1 MCAGGKFPRKFW
13 SENSAAR
20 EHRCEWMLHADFDS
34 QYVWAYA
41 SVFLFLS
48 IATLALVLLLR
59 KRGGSSGSSG
69 PQALI
74 VLSSQGFPVGSA
86 AAAVTAFRTAGLQIV
101 MSTREGGQA
110 SPEVAS
116 LQTKQAIAASQEG
129 GKPDPVW
136 LWVLRTAQQ
145 GVRPFAEC
153 KPEQIVAVYV
163 TGGPAMLQDLMS
175 YELSGRT
182 PTPFCEALRSFC
194 ADVAQAGGV
203 VGAAGHGT
211 HALPPRTAA
220 DATDAAGS
228 WQERCFSSNLDSGA
242 ADTVAAMVR
251 GLPAAQN
258 QEQDGGGSGRSKSE

>member
-1 MCAGGKFPRKFW
+1 
-13 SENSAAR
+13 
-20 EHRCEWMLHADFDS
+20 MLQVHADFNSRD
-34 QYVWAYA
+34 VWAYA
-41 SVFLFLS
+41 LAFIVL
-48 IATLALVLLLR
+48 ATILVAVLR
-59 KRGGSSGSSG
+59 RRGGSARSG

-101 MSTREGGQA
+101 MSTREGGKA

-116 LQTKQAIAASQEG
+116 LQTKEAIAASQEG

-145 GVRPFAEC
+145 GVRPFAQC
-153 KPEQIVAVYV
+153 KPEHFLAVYV

-211 HALPPRTAA
+211 HALPPHTAA
-220 DATDAAGS
+220 DATDAACS
-228 WQERCFSSNLDSGA
+228 WQGRLSSSNLDSGT

-251 GLPAAQN
+251 GLPVAHN
-258 QEQDGGGSGRSKSE
+258 EKQDGGGSARSKSE

>member
-1 MCAGGKFPRKFW
+1 
-13 SENSAAR
+13 
-20 EHRCEWMLHADFDS
+20 MLQVHADFNSRD
-34 QYVWAYA
+34 VWAYA
-41 SVFLFLS
+41 LAFIVL
-48 IATLALVLLLR
+48 ATILVAVLR
-59 KRGGSSGSSG
+59 RRGGSARSG

-101 MSTREGGQA
+101 MSTREGGKA

-116 LQTKQAIAASQEG
+116 LQTKEAIAASQEG

-145 GVRPFAEC
+145 GVRPFAQC
-153 KPEQIVAVYV
+153 KPEHFLAVYV

-211 HALPPRTAA
+211 HALPPHTAA
-220 DATDAAGS
+220 DATDAACS
-228 WQERCFSSNLDSGA
+228 WQGRLSSSNLDSGT

-251 GLPAAQN
+251 GLPVAQN
-258 QEQDGGGSGRSKSE
+258 EKQDGGGSARSKSK

>member
-1 MCAGGKFPRKFW
+1 
-13 SENSAAR
+13 
-20 EHRCEWMLHADFDS
+20 MLQVHADFNSRD
-34 QYVWAYA
+34 VWAYA
-41 SVFLFLS
+41 LALIVL
-48 IATLALVLLLR
+48 ATIVLVLLLR
-59 KRGGSSGSSG
+59 WRRGGSVRSG

-101 MSTREGGQA
+101 MSTREGGKA

-116 LQTKQAIAASQEG
+116 LQTKEAIAASQEG

-145 GVRPFAEC
+145 GVRPFAQC
-153 KPEQIVAVYV
+153 KPEQFLAVYV

-194 ADVAQAGGV
+194 AGVAQAGGV

-211 HALPPRTAA
+211 HALPPHTAA
-220 DATDAAGS
+220 DATNAARS
-228 WQERCFSSNLDSGA
+228 WQGRCFSSNLDSGA
-242 ADTVAAMVR
+242 ADTVAAMAR
-251 GLPAAQN
+251 GLPEAQN
-258 QEQDGGGSGRSKSE
+258 KEQEGGGSARSKSE

>member
-1 MCAGGKFPRKFW
+1 
-13 SENSAAR
+13 
-20 EHRCEWMLHADFDS
+20 MLHADFDS

-41 SVFLFLS
+41 AVFLFLS
-48 IATLALVLLLR
+48 FATLALVLLLR
-59 KRGGSSGSSG
+59 KRGGSGGSSG

-145 GVRPFAEC
+145 GVRPFAQC
-153 KPEQIVAVYV
+153 KSEQFLAVYV

-194 ADVAQAGGV
+194 AGVAQAGGV

-211 HALPPRTAA
+211 HALPPHTAA
-220 DATDAAGS
+220 DATNAARS
-228 WQERCFSSNLDSGA
+228 WQGRCFSSNLDSGA

-251 GLPAAQN
+251 GLPVAQN
-258 QEQDGGGSGRSKSE
+258 QDGGGSGRSKSE

>member
-1 MCAGGKFPRKFW
+1 
-13 SENSAAR
+13 
-20 EHRCEWMLHADFDS
+20 MLQVHADFNSRD
-34 QYVWAYA
+34 VWAYA
-41 SVFLFLS
+41 LAFIVL
-48 IATLALVLLLR
+48 ATILVAVLR
-59 KRGGSSGSSG
+59 RRGGSARSG

-101 MSTREGGQA
+101 MSTREGGKA

-116 LQTKQAIAASQEG
+116 LQTKEAIAASQEG

-145 GVRPFAEC
+145 GVRPFAQC
-153 KPEQIVAVYV
+153 KPEHFLAVYV

-211 HALPPRTAA
+211 HALPPHTAA
-220 DATDAAGS
+220 DATDAACS
-228 WQERCFSSNLDSGA
+228 WQGRLSSSNLDSGT

-251 GLPAAQN
+251 GLPVAQN
-258 QEQDGGGSGRSKSE
+258 EKQDGGGSARSKSE

>member
-1 MCAGGKFPRKFW
+1 
-13 SENSAAR
+13 
-20 EHRCEWMLHADFDS
+20 MLQVHADFNSRD
-34 QYVWAYA
+34 VWAYA
-41 SVFLFLS
+41 LAFIVL
-48 IATLALVLLLR
+48 ATILVAVLR
-59 KRGGSSGSSG
+59 RRGGSARSG

-101 MSTREGGQA
+101 MSTREGGKA

-116 LQTKQAIAASQEG
+116 LQTKEAIAASQEG

-145 GVRPFAEC
+145 GVRPFAQC
-153 KPEQIVAVYV
+153 KPEHFLAVYV

-211 HALPPRTAA
+211 HALPPHTAA
-220 DATDAAGS
+220 DAADAACS
-228 WQERCFSSNLDSGA
+228 WQGRLSSSNLDSGT

-251 GLPAAQN
+251 GLPVAQN
-258 QEQDGGGSGRSKSE
+258 EKQDGGGSARSKSE

>member
-1 MCAGGKFPRKFW
+1 
-13 SENSAAR
+13 
-20 EHRCEWMLHADFDS
+20 MLQVHADFNSRD
-34 QYVWAYA
+34 VWAYA
-41 SVFLFLS
+41 LAFIVL
-48 IATLALVLLLR
+48 ATILVAVLR
-59 KRGGSSGSSG
+59 RRGGSARSG

-101 MSTREGGQA
+101 MSTREGGKA

-116 LQTKQAIAASQEG
+116 LQTKEAIAASQEG

-145 GVRPFAEC
+145 GVRPFAQC
-153 KPEQIVAVYV
+153 KPEHFLAVYV

-211 HALPPRTAA
+211 HALPPHTAA
-220 DATDAAGS
+220 DATDAACS
-228 WQERCFSSNLDSGA
+228 WQGRLSSSNLDSGT
-242 ADTVAAMVR
+242 ADTVAAMVDR
-251 GLPAAQN
+251 
-258 QEQDGGGSGRSKSE
+258 KSVV